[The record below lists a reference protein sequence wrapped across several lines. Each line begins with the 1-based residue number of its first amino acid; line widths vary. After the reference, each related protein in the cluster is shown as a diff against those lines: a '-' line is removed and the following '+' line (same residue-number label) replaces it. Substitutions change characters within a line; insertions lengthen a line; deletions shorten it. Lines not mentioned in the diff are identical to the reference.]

1 MVVPGRQGAH
11 SGLMSALLLA
21 LAGLSIALLSSSLGI
36 GGGVFT
42 VPVLRFAGNSMD
54 MPASTLGVQAIAG
67 SFLLMLLF
75 AGAAS
80 WVNLKAGRVLV
91 REGLILG
98 LSDAIGA
105 LIGSR
110 LALELS
116 TNQLGL
122 AFAVLLFVSAAIILL
137 RRPKKHDVNDL
148 PGESQAMPYSRLLLI
163 PIGVFVGIVSAITG
177 IGGGFFM
184 VPALLIMFR
193 AQPRVAIAT
202 STFCI
207 VFIAVAANAG
217 FFIDSWNAS
226 IVDLPPPPRF
236 GYVYLP
242 LILPLLAGGVLG
254 GVIGARLM
262 GSVKSRHLRVT
273 LAVLQVLVGV
283 RMLLESIG
291 Q

>member
-1 MVVPGRQGAH
+1 
-11 SGLMSALLLA
+11 MSALFLA
-21 LAGLSIALLSSSLGI
+21 LAGLAIALLSSSLGI

-42 VPVLRFAGNSMD
+42 VPVLRFAGDSMN

-67 SFLLMLLF
+67 SFLLMVLF

-80 WVNLKAGRVLV
+80 WVNLKAGRVLL

-98 LSDAIGA
+98 LSDAGGA

-110 LALELS
+110 LALQLS
-116 TNQLGL
+116 TDQLGL
-122 AFAVLLFVSAAIILL
+122 VFAALLFASAGIILL
-137 RRPKKHDVNDL
+137 RRPKDRVAEPSSSGFD
-148 PGESQAMPYSRLLLI
+148 AMPYRILLLV
-163 PIGVFVGIVSAITG
+163 PIGIFTGIVSALTG

-184 VPALLIMFR
+184 VPALMVLFR
-193 AQPRVAIAT
+193 AQPKVAIAT

-207 VFIAVAANAG
+207 VFIALAANAG
-217 FFIDSWNAS
+217 FLIDSFYAP
-226 IVDLPPPPRF
+226 VRHLPPQPRL

-254 GVIGARLM
+254 GLIGARLM
-262 GSVKSRHLRVT
+262 GSVKSRHLRLT
-273 LAVLQVLVGV
+273 LALLQVLVGL
-283 RMLLESIG
+283 RMLLESVG

>member
-1 MVVPGRQGAH
+1 
-11 SGLMSALLLA
+11 MSALFLA
-21 LAGLSIALLSSSLGI
+21 LAGLAIALLSSSLGI

-42 VPVLRFAGNSMD
+42 VPVLRFAGDSMN

-67 SFLLMLLF
+67 SFLLMVLF

-80 WVNLKAGRVLV
+80 WVNLKAGRVLL

-98 LSDAIGA
+98 LSDAGGA

-110 LALELS
+110 LALQLS
-116 TNQLGL
+116 TDQLGL
-122 AFAVLLFVSAAIILL
+122 VFAALLFASAGIILL
-137 RRPKKHDVNDL
+137 RRPKDRVAEPSSSGFD
-148 PGESQAMPYSRLLLI
+148 AMPYRILLLV
-163 PIGVFVGIVSAITG
+163 PIGIFTGIVSALTG

-184 VPALLIMFR
+184 VPALMVIFR
-193 AQPRVAIAT
+193 AQPQVAIAT

-207 VFIAVAANAG
+207 VFIALAANAG
-217 FFIDSWNAS
+217 FLIDSFYAP
-226 IVDLPPPPRF
+226 VRDLPPQPRL

-262 GSVKSRHLRVT
+262 GSVKSRHLRLT
-273 LAVLQVLVGV
+273 LALLQVLVGL
-283 RMLLESIG
+283 RMLLESVG